1 MELSSQI
8 RKHRTAQNLSQE
20 QLADMLYVSRQT
32 ISNWENQKSYP
43 DIHSLLMMSTLF
55 DVSVDQL
62 IKGDLNV
69 MKEIISE
76 KEIQQF
82 NRTSRIFSVHLL
94 CTVILAVPLVVTL
107 KVYGYVILA
116 ILFVIT
122 MYWAIRV
129 EKIKKFHD
137 VQTYKEIV
145 AFSEGK
151 KLDEINRL
159 AEAGK
164 RPYQNILKVVIS
176 AVVTAVICVVMTS
189 LFQMFR
195 S

>member
-164 RPYQNILKVVIS
+164 RPYQNILKVAIG
-176 AVVTAVICVVMTS
+176 AVVTAAICVVMTS